1 MTRIQ
6 LTKASLSHQ
15 KGLLRTYAGV
25 LPSLDLKRRQISA
38 ERQRARRALEALEQ
52 QAAQLEAQLARI
64 CPMLAHQPTAL
75 EGLVRVQ
82 DVQLEE
88 ENLVGT
94 RVLRVAHITLATVD
108 YGLLSRPFWVDSV
121 VRALQQALEN
131 HIHQQVARER
141 LARLQRAERTFTQRF
156 NLFETVLIP
165 RASQHIRTIGIA
177 LADTERAAVVNAKFA
192 KRQALRRE
200 GRR

>member
-1 MTRIQ
+1 MSRIP

-38 ERQRARRALEALEQ
+38 ERQRARQALAALEQ
-52 QAAQLEAQLARI
+52 RAAALEAQLARL
-64 CPMLAHQPTAL
+64 CPMLAHQPTPL
-75 EGLVRVQ
+75 EGLVRVEA
-82 DVQLEE
+82 VRLEE

-94 RVLRVAHITLATVD
+94 RVPRVAHIVLATAD
-108 YGLLSRPFWVDSV
+108 YGLLSRPFWVDAV
-121 VRALQQALEN
+121 VRALQEALQN

-141 LARLQRAERTFTQRF
+141 LARLQRAERTVTQRF

-165 RASQHIRTIGIA
+165 RARQHIRSIGIA
-177 LADTERAAVVNAKFA
+177 LADAERAAVVNAKLA
-192 KRQALRRE
+192 KRQAQRRGS
-200 GRR
+200 GR